1 HKRSRS
7 TKMVHENGELRLEH
21 FDPGDWKVAWFVTGL
36 IFLPPCLMVIP
47 AVLRQMPPWWFIVA
61 FLGVI
66 GLMVLLFASDSTG
79 SVRVGKGEFAVKGWG
94 SIRAAGDKMRWED
107 VEALEWTQKSY
118 RVPGDDETVTPGLQA
133 VSGKERICLAPNVSE
148 EEARQIVE
156 EILKVAPSLR
166 GKVR

>member
-1 HKRSRS
+1 
-7 TKMVHENGELRLEH
+7 M
-21 FDPGDWKVAWFVTGL
+21 A
-36 IFLPPCLMVIP
+36 IP
-47 AVLRQMPPWWFIVA
+47 MVLRQMPPWWLIVA
-61 FLGVI
+61 ILGVI
-66 GLMVLLFASDSTG
+66 GLMVLIFSSDSWG
-79 SVRVGKGEFAVKGWG
+79 SVRVGKGEFVVKGWG
-94 SIRAAGDKMRWED
+94 SNRAAGDRMRWED

-118 RVPGDDETVTPGLQA
+118 PVPGDDETVTPGLQA